1 MEGNGVSRLSG
12 IGKGGGSPLQRLGQS
27 AIGLSGVFV
36 IICKNKRFAVPTE
49 CQRGAEKRIRP
60 RSQRARREG
69 IAPRRFRRSGT
80 EASVSRRNG
89 QFVPDAISAAFRPA
103 LIGGEAPLGRPEKI
117 RRRFFLP
124 PAHAA
129 FPVDSP

>member
-1 MEGNGVSRLSG
+1 
-12 IGKGGGSPLQRLGQS
+12 LGQS

-103 LIGGEAPLGRPEKI
+103 LIGGEAPLAA
-117 RRRFFLP
+117 RRRSGGDF
-124 PAHAA
+124 
-129 FPVDSP
+129 